1 MLDFILKTD
10 RYMPHGYCF
19 AWQQE
24 LVWMHVISDL
34 AIAVAYYSIPVFLL
48 YIVMK
53 RKQMLPFKWVFLM
66 FALFILLCG
75 TTHLIGLIT
84 LWYPYYYL
92 EGIIKVLTAAVSI
105 ATAVLIIPIIPRI
118 LAIFDESEPDDET
131 GH

>member
-1 MLDFILKTD
+1 MLDFILNTD